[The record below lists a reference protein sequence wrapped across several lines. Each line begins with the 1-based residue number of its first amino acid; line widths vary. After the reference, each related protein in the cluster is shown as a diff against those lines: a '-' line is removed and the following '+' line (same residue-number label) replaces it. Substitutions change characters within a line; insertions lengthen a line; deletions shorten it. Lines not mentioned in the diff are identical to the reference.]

1 MYEKLVY
8 RVQLAVQVFPS
19 FMYKIFRSLLS
30 ILMYDVAVDPTIT
43 RVLSPCLLNST
54 PLRSGIPFEKAK
66 LYFVPLAIFVTN
78 TLPSLELMLLSLS
91 L

>member
-8 RVQLAVQVFPS
+8 RVQFAVQVFPS

-43 RVLSPCLLNST
+43 KVLSPC
-54 PLRSGIPFEKAK
+54 
-66 LYFVPLAIFVTN
+66 
-78 TLPSLELMLLSLS
+78 
-91 L
+91 

>member
-8 RVQLAVQVFPS
+8 RVQFAVQVFPS

-43 RVLSPCLLNST
+43 SVLSPCLLNST
-54 PLRSGIPFEKAK
+54 PLRSGIPLENAK